1 MGVYTRSGIS
11 SQSPYFKLILLGV
24 LCLFIYFIWMDI
36 ALFVNLQ
43 RWSPPPIESTSTSLR
58 TTTTRN
64 ATIKL
69 VNTKIDPFTVF
80 NPLTVKLVMID
91 HMTHYVHDIV
101 ARFLVDFMGL
111 AAMFPWMS
119 ANIVSFLG
127 VVSALIGEQRFKTMI
142 LALFRSPSPIN
153 P

>member
-11 SQSPYFKLILLGV
+11 SQNPYFKLILLGV
-24 LCLFIYFIWMDI
+24 LCLLIYFIWMDI

-43 RWSPPPIESTSTSLR
+43 RWSPPPIESSAYRTST
-58 TTTTRN
+58 TKN
-64 ATIKL
+64 ATIQLKL

-91 HMTHYVHDIV
+91 HMTHYVHDII
-101 ARFLVDFMGL
+101 ARFFVDYMGL

-127 VVSALIGEQRFKTMI
+127 VVSALVGKQR
-142 LALFRSPSPIN
+142 L
-153 P
+153 